1 MESIDLKELYSLQK
15 DLDLDIAS
23 KHNVTYESTHQK
35 RLLALIIEIGELAN
49 ETRCF
54 KYWSNKPSSPKEVVI
69 EEYADGLHFLLSL
82 GIPLGV
88 TKTTYEL
95 LDEEEDLTALFH
107 KMYHKSTLL
116 VDHYDIEHYTD
127 AFQTYLNIGKK
138 LGFSSEDIIFSYK
151 SKLEVNYTR
160 QKTNY

>member
-1 MESIDLKELYSLQK
+1 MINLKELYNLQAE
-15 DLDLDIAS
+15 LDKDIAI
-23 KHNVTYESTHQK
+23 KHEVNYETTHKK

-82 GIPLGV
+82 GIPLN
-88 TKTTYEL
+88 TKKFDYEL
-95 LDEEEDLTALFH
+95 LDEEAELTDLFH

-116 VDHYDIEHYTD
+116 VDHYDLEHYID
-127 AFQTYLNIGKK
+127 AMQTYLNIAKK
-138 LGFSSEDIIFSYK
+138 LSFSEEDIISSYK
-151 SKLEVNYTR
+151 AKLHINYVR
-160 QKTNY
+160 QESNY